1 VVRLMGQLSG
11 RMVDAE
17 LPRPVEES
25 QIMGMPA
32 ATPPV
37 ATIEDLLALP
47 EDGLRHELL
56 DGEHVVTPAPTYRH
70 QRVLNQ
76 LQFALNAALAGRP
89 GLQVLSSPA
98 DLVPGPR
105 TLVQPDLFVIPI
117 DPAAPPTSWR
127 DVGVP
132 VLAIEIL
139 SPGTAARDRGVKRR
153 IYQRAGVGEYW
164 IVDLDA
170 RLIERWTP
178 SDVRPEICD
187 ERLVWAPDD
196 VPLLSLDV
204 PALFA

>member
-1 VVRLMGQLSG
+1 
-11 RMVDAE
+11 
-17 LPRPVEES
+17 
-25 QIMGMPA
+25 MGMPA
-32 ATPPV
+32 VTPPV
-37 ATIEDLLALP
+37 TTIEELLALP

-56 DGEHVVTPAPTYRH
+56 DGEHVVTPAPAYHH

-76 LQFALNAALAGRP
+76 LQFALNAALVGRT

-98 DLVPGPR
+98 DLVLGPR
-105 TLVQPDLFVIPI
+105 TLVQPDLFVIRI
-117 DPAAPPTSWR
+117 DPASPPTSWQ

-139 SPGTAARDRGVKRR
+139 SPGTASRDRGAKRR

-178 SDVRPEICD
+178 SDIRPEILD
-187 ERLVWAPDD
+187 ERLTWAPDGQ
-196 VPLLSLDV
+196 PLLSLDV
-204 PALFA
+204 GSLFS

>member
-1 VVRLMGQLSG
+1 
-11 RMVDAE
+11 
-17 LPRPVEES
+17 
-25 QIMGMPA
+25 MGMPA
-32 ATPPV
+32 ITPPV
-37 ATIEDLLALP
+37 ATIEALLALP

-56 DGEHVVTPAPTYRH
+56 DGEHVVTPAPTYHH

-76 LQFALNAALAGRP
+76 LQFALNTALAGRP

-105 TLVQPDLFVIPI
+105 TLVQPDLFVIRT
-117 DPAAPPTSWR
+117 DPASPPESWQ

-139 SPGTAARDRGVKRR
+139 SPGTAARDRGAKRR
-153 IYQRAGVGEYW
+153 IYQRAGVAEYW

-178 SDVRPEICD
+178 ADVRPEVLD
-187 ERLVWAPDD
+187 QRLAWAPDGQP
-196 VPLLSLDV
+196 VLSLEV
-204 PALFA
+204 ATLFG

>member
-1 VVRLMGQLSG
+1 
-11 RMVDAE
+11 
-17 LPRPVEES
+17 
-25 QIMGMPA
+25 MPA
-32 ATPPV
+32 VTPPV

-76 LQFALNAALAGRP
+76 LQFALNTALAGRP

-105 TLVQPDLFVIPI
+105 TLVQPDLFVIRI
-117 DPAAPPTSWR
+117 DPTSPPESWQ

-139 SPGTAARDRGVKRR
+139 SPGTAARDRGAKRR
-153 IYQRAGVGEYW
+153 IYQRAGVAEYW
-164 IVDLDA
+164 IVDMDA
-170 RLIERWTP
+170 RLIERWVP
-178 SDVRPEICD
+178 SDVRPEILD
-187 ERLVWAPDD
+187 QRLSWAPDG
-196 VPLLSLDV
+196 VSLPSLDV
-204 PALFA
+204 GGLFS